1 MGLSDRHRAG
11 MSLLNASSQ
20 LHNSLVRARRVV
32 SQIGRRIAYGTAYN
46 GLRIILNRIL
56 VSEPE
61 ILISGP
67 NGRKWARLTRD
78 LRANTRIACLD
89 GSTDL
94 AAMCHARGIRHINL
108 LAVDGSEVM
117 SRCLGDAT
125 ELLRHA
131 RIDIIAASWP
141 ARYGSAALPTD
152 ILRKYGYDFYASRAD
167 GFALAEPGVPR
178 EHFQFAINERLQTL
192 ATGRPQPQH
201 VLDLG
206 ALCRRHDIRPR
217 GVVHVGAHEG
227 LEWPSYQRM
236 GISAAIFIEANP
248 AVFSRL
254 ATNLG
259 AVEGL
264 ALANCAIADV
274 SGRARLHVTSADQCS
289 SLLPLGRH
297 LEYYPEIVETR
308 TIDVPAWT
316 LDDLIAQLGI
326 HPGRFNLLNIDI
338 QGAELQALK
347 GARRLLASIE
357 AINVEVNFEELYD
370 GCAQIEDIDQLLSEH
385 GFRRIA
391 TSCPFHPS
399 WGDSFYLRSS

>member
-1 MGLSDRHRAG
+1 MALGDRHRAG

-20 LHNSLVRARRVV
+20 LQNSLVCARRVV
-32 SQIGRRIAYGTAYN
+32 SRIGRRIVYGPAYN
-46 GLRIILNRIL
+46 ELRIILNRIL
-56 VSEPE
+56 GSKPA

-78 LRANTRIACLD
+78 LRANAQIEYLD
-89 GSTDL
+89 GSIDL
-94 AAMCHARGIRHINL
+94 AATCHARGIRHINL
-108 LAVDGSEVM
+108 LAVDGSKVI
-117 SRCLGDAT
+117 SSCLDDAT
-125 ELLRHA
+125 ELLKHS
-131 RIDIIAASWP
+131 RIDIIAASWS
-141 ARYGSAALPTD
+141 ARQGSAALSTD
-152 ILRKYGYDFYASRAD
+152 ILRKYGYDFYASRPD
-167 GFALAEPGVPR
+167 GFALAEPCVPR

-192 ATGRPQPQH
+192 ATGGPQPQH
-201 VLDLG
+201 MLDLG

-227 LEWPSYQRM
+227 LEWPTYQKM

-248 AVFSRL
+248 SVFSRL

-259 AVEGL
+259 GVEGL

-274 SGRARLHVTSADQCS
+274 SGRARLHITSADQCS

-308 TIDVPAWT
+308 TLDVPAWT
-316 LDDLIAQLGI
+316 LDDLIAQLGMN
-326 HPGRFNLLNIDI
+326 PERFNLLNIDI

-385 GFRRIA
+385 GFRRVA

-399 WGDSFYLRSS
+399 WGDGFYLRSS

>member
-1 MGLSDRHRAG
+1 

-20 LHNSLVRARRVV
+20 LQNSLVRARRIV
-32 SQIGRRIAYGTAYN
+32 SRIGRRIVHGPAYN
-46 GLRIILNRIL
+46 ELRIILNRIL
-56 VSEPE
+56 GSEPE

-67 NGRKWARLTRD
+67 NGRKWACLTRE
-78 LRANTRIACLD
+78 LRANARIACLD
-89 GSTDL
+89 GSIDL
-94 AAMCHARGIRHINL
+94 AATCHARGIRHINL
-108 LAVDGSEVM
+108 LAVDGSEVI
-117 SRCLGDAT
+117 SSCLGDAT
-125 ELLRHA
+125 ELLRHS
-131 RIDIIAASWP
+131 RIDVIAASWP
-141 ARYGSAALPTD
+141 ARQGSAALPTD
-152 ILRKYGYDFYASRAD
+152 ILRKYGYDFYASGAD
-167 GFALAEPGVPR
+167 GFAPAEPGVPP
-178 EHFQFAINERLQTL
+178 EHFQFAINERLRTL
-192 ATGRPQPQH
+192 VTGGPQH
-201 VLDLG
+201 MLDLG
-206 ALCRRHDIRPR
+206 ALCRRHGIRPR

-227 LEWPSYQRM
+227 LEWPSYQKM
-236 GISAAIFIEANP
+236 GITAAIFIEANP
-248 AVFSRL
+248 DVFSRL
-254 ATNLG
+254 AANLG
-259 AVEGL
+259 AVEGV
-264 ALANCAIADV
+264 ALANCAISDV
-274 SGRARLHVTSADQCS
+274 SGCASLHITSADQCS

-308 TIDVPAWT
+308 TIDVRAWT

-385 GFRRIA
+385 GFRRVA